1 MKDAIA
7 LYESGRMPKARY
19 KQQLSHLNGWIWH
32 LPDGPAAEARNDTMK
47 CELEGQVPIRS
58 ANLYGDPTTVLECYG
73 YDAEAHADQVIEEFL
88 LHSAPIVD
96 VATTVTK
103 PEAERIASWF
113 LPPQHKFKVRPR
125 L

>member
-1 MKDAIA
+1 M
-7 LYESGRMPKARY
+7 YEKGRMPKARY
-19 KQQLSHLNGWIWH
+19 KQQVSYLNGWIWH

-73 YDAEAHADQVIEEFL
+73 YDAESHADQVIEEFL
-88 LHSAPIVD
+88 HSGPIMD
-96 VATTVTK
+96 AATTVNK
-103 PEAERIASWF
+103 PEADRIASWF
-113 LPPQHKFKVRPR
+113 LPQEHRFKVQLR